1 MGMISIKELSV
12 EAETSV
18 QQKWWVRMAIPS
30 FKKISQEKL
39 KCGYVRCKTRNS
51 RTKRVSN

>member
-18 QQKWWVRMAIPS
+18 LNENGEFWQYHHSRR
-30 FKKISQEKL
+30 ISQEKL
-39 KCGYVRCKTRNS
+39 
-51 RTKRVSN
+51 

>member
-18 QQKWWVRMAIPS
+18 LNENGEFSMAIPS
-30 FKKISQEKL
+30 FKNFSRKTK
-39 KCGYVRCKTRNS
+39 KCGVCSIMTRNS
-51 RTKRVSN
+51 RTKS

>member
-18 QQKWWVRMAIPS
+18 LNEMVSSLAIPS
-30 FKKISQEKL
+30 FKKFL
-39 KCGYVRCKTRNS
+39 KKN
-51 RTKRVSN
+51 